1 MSAASKQF
9 GEIRGALYNV
19 PCVGDVYDQQHADTQ
34 LAAVLVLDE
43 VEVNVRELAKAASK
57 LMSEMD
63 ARFDYVEAD
72 EAEEAAFERVRAALK
87 KIGGAK

>member
-1 MSAASKQF
+1 
-9 GEIRGALYNV
+9 
-19 PCVGDVYDQQHADTQ
+19 
-34 LAAVLVLDE
+34 